1 MLYSRSVSEVSEIS
15 LLFATLHSVGAGVRA
30 VASQQG
36 SCGFDPQALSLV
48 QGITLPSP
56 PYLQLGPTP
65 ADPCDLLSAGG
76 SRYRRWIDEIL
87 VKSAIVKLSA
97 LQCHKELP
105 GFQEKL
111 LGQKFRDLWRR
122 ELNLQCF

>member
-36 SCGFDPQALSLV
+36 SCGFGLEPCPGHNPAS
-48 QGITLPSP
+48 PP

-76 SRYRRWIDEIL
+76 SADIED
-87 VKSAIVKLSA
+87 
-97 LQCHKELP
+97 
-105 GFQEKL
+105 G
-111 LGQKFRDLWRR
+111 
-122 ELNLQCF
+122 